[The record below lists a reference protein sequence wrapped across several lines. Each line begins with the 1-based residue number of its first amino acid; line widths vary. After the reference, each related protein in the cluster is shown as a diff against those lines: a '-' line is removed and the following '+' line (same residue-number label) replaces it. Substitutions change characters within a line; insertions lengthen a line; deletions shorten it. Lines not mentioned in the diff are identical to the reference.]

1 MRRSI
6 PTLVLIAA
14 MATAIF
20 LWVPAEAHAQH
31 SRHRYGHGYQQGY
44 GHGYGHRY
52 GHGYRHGYR
61 HGYGNGYR
69 TYGSYGYEP
78 YRCDCGSV
86 RIELVPNELRQEAQ
100 VYVDG
105 AHAGVFDDFDGIFQ
119 RLSLRPGQYEI
130 EIRLDGYRT
139 FRRQVLVSRG
149 RTYRV
154 RHRIEPDAR
163 VSAPAHEAAG

>member
-14 MATAIF
+14 MATATF

-52 GHGYRHGYR
+52 GHGYRHGYG
-61 HGYGNGYR
+61 HGYR
-69 TYGSYGYEP
+69 TYGSYGSEP

-105 AHAGVFDDFDGIFQ
+105 AHAGVVDDFDGIFQ

-130 EIRLDGYRT
+130 EIRLDEYRT

>member
-1 MRRSI
+1 
-6 PTLVLIAA
+6 
-14 MATAIF
+14 MATATF

-31 SRHRYGHGYQQGY
+31 SRHRYGPQGY
-44 GHGYGHRY
+44 GPGYGHRY
-52 GHGYRHGYR
+52 GHGYRSYD
-61 HGYGNGYR
+61 
-69 TYGSYGYEP
+69 GSSSYEP

-105 AHAGVFDDFDGIFQ
+105 AHAGVVDDFDGIFQ
-119 RLSLRPGQYEI
+119 RLRLRPGQYEI
-130 EIRLDGYRT
+130 EIRLAGYRT

-154 RHRIEPDAR
+154 RHRMEPDAR
-163 VSAPAHEAAG
+163 ASAPAHGAAG